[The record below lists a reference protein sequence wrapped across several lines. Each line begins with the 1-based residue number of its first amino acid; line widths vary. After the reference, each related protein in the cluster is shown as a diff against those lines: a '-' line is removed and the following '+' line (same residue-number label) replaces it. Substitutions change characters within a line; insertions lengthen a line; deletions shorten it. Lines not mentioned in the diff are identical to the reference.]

1 MERPKGAPASIIVV
15 TGLVLPIRHDYLVD
29 LPGLA
34 GPLSMVVR
42 LDELDSPAPGPWTAV
57 FPLGDLAMVRI
68 RLES

>member
-1 MERPKGAPASIIVV
+1 MDRPKGAPASIIVV
-15 TGLVLPIRHDYLVD
+15 TGLVLPIRNDYLVR

-42 LDELDSPAPGPWTAV
+42 LDEPDLPVPGPWTATL
-57 FPLGDLAMVRI
+57 PLGDLGYLRI

>member
-1 MERPKGAPASIIVV
+1 MERSKGDPEGLIVV
-15 TGLVLPIRHDYLVD
+15 SGLVLPIRHDYLVD

-42 LDELDSPAPGPWTAV
+42 LDELASGAPGPWTAA
-57 FPLGDLAMVRI
+57 FPIGDLAMLRI